1 MNTEYATHKTFE
13 DEGLVKY
20 YDGRGRIVEI
30 AFLRSGNGC
39 TIEYIEPQA
48 RPDALQDER
57 IVRWHSGETYR
68 TWTDEGKTKFV
79 QLEARNEQARL

>member
-1 MNTEYATHKTFE
+1 MSTEYATHKTFE

-30 AFLRSGNGC
+30 AFLHSGNGC
-39 TIEYIEPQA
+39 TIEYIEPPA

-68 TWTDEGKTKFV
+68 TWTDEGKTKFL
-79 QLEARNEQARL
+79 QLEVRNEQARL